1 MSHAPFTPSATKRWL
16 NCQGSFPLSLLMPPE
31 VESTYAEEGSRLH
44 GVAAEWLT
52 RPANHSLVPRHDYET
67 LKPYLDYATRRIAVS
82 DFVAIEQRLDY
93 SPLLFGTPDLLLGF
107 SGAHSSGDVLEVVD
121 LKTGAGIMV
130 DAEEN
135 EQLLTYAFM
144 ALVKLR
150 KLGRVFDR
158 VRLTIVQPPDEA
170 NPVKSWEC
178 SASRVMEHGARV
190 EAAIARALEGDPPIV
205 PGEWCRFCRAKPVCP
220 KLRGEMVEALAGLT
234 PATMTPASLAQW
246 LDRSDRMEGFI
257 KAVREVGHTLVG
269 AGVNVPG
276 WTLKPKRATRQWDD
290 EDKVL
295 EIARR
300 RKIKIYQDKMLSPAM
315 AEKAHP
321 NLPQELRDRIVAV
334 SSGSNLVRGE
344 APDTVNVKPEATKTE
359 RLMANFKLMQH
370 RR

>member
-44 GVAAEWLT
+44 GLAAAHLT
-52 RPANHSLVPRHDYET
+52 GCDDSMHAADWEAI
-67 LKPYLDYATRRIAVS
+67 KPYVFYASDRIAVS

-107 SGAHSSGDVLEVVD
+107 DTVMGADRGLLEVVD

-178 SASRVMEHGARV
+178 AAGRVMEHGARV

>member
-1 MSHAPFTPSATKRWL
+1 
-16 NCQGSFPLSLLMPPE
+16 
-31 VESTYAEEGSRLH
+31 
-44 GVAAEWLT
+44 
-52 RPANHSLVPRHDYET
+52 
-67 LKPYLDYATRRIAVS
+67 
-82 DFVAIEQRLDY
+82 
-93 SPLLFGTPDLLLGF
+93 
-107 SGAHSSGDVLEVVD
+107 VVD
-121 LKTGAGIMV
+121 LKTGSGIMV

-150 KLGRVFDR
+150 KVGRTFDR

-170 NPVKSWEC
+170 NPVKSWDC
-178 SASRVMEHGARV
+178 AAGRVMEHGARV